1 MFVHRYLAGIMKNIP
16 PTRPTI
22 HSIEQSSSEEFSS
35 FSEEFSSFSESE
47 QDPKLELVVIY
58 GPDQL
63 PSEADFLHFM
73 AKQSGLT
80 HTIEG
85 LNNKKISE
93 SKIKNL
99 ITDRLQTNAN
109 VFLMGHGDFKN
120 NQHTLEFFD
129 SKPTPTKDLIEF
141 TYKKL
146 NISEQNNNSSK
157 PIIHVV
163 SCESGNLM
171 NEIRP
176 DSHAWQKGY
185 VILYSSTDSINFEST
200 SNSIEA
206 VMRYLQECK
215 KNNRSVEPLEIFLHA
230 ARSQGSQIT
239 ILGGDLRAPIT
250 SNFPT
255 TPSEQKNREFLSYL
269 EGHDDDIHRL
279 SKIQQEAGLKNK
291 LSHKEKNYQARIML
305 FNAVQNNDA
314 LIVTEILLKYPNI
327 INSRDYQLQTPLHI
341 CSEHENTLIAQ
352 DLIRQGAKL
361 DFKDLAGD
369 TPLHN
374 ALLLSNDDFAE
385 ILIEKDA
392 NYCIPNNDGNTALHL
407 AIKSGNTS
415 LIKEMLQHT
424 SKLKI
429 NIMDKEG
436 NTPLILAAAKGNLNV
451 VKLLLE
457 AKAKTN
463 IRNNN
468 GESAYTIAIN
478 ANYQKIAEL
487 ISQHAKRQNALT
499 KDQEILKQPIDKN

>member
-22 HSIEQSSSEEFSS
+22 HSIEQSSSEDFSS

-58 GPDQL
+58 GPRQL
-63 PSEADFLHFM
+63 PSEAAFLHFM
-73 AKQSGLT
+73 AKQSGLA
-80 HTIEG
+80 HAIEG
-85 LNNKKISE
+85 LNNKKINE

-99 ITDRLQTNAN
+99 IADRLQTNAN

-120 NQHTLEFFD
+120 NQHTLEFFG
-129 SKPTPTKDLIEF
+129 SKPTPTKDLIEL

-146 NISEQNNNSSK
+146 KISEQKNNSSK

-176 DSHAWQKGY
+176 GSDAWQKGY
-185 VILYSSTDSINFEST
+185 VILYSSKDSINFEST

-215 KNNRSVEPLEIFLHA
+215 KNNRSAEPLEIFLHA

-239 ILGGDLRAPIT
+239 ILGGDLRTPIT

-255 TPSEQKNREFLSYL
+255 TPSEQNNRAFLSYL
-269 EGHDDDIHRL
+269 EGHDDDISRL

-305 FNAVQNNDA
+305 FNAVENNDP
-314 LIVTEILLKYPNI
+314 LVVTEVLIKYPNI
-327 INSRDYQLQTPLHI
+327 INSRNYQWQTSLHI
-341 CSEHENTLIAQ
+341 CAEHKNTLIAE
-352 DLIRQGAKL
+352 DLISHGAKL
-361 DFKDLAGD
+361 DVKDLNGD
-369 TPLHN
+369 TPLHD
-374 ALLLSNDDFAE
+374 AFLRSNYNFAE

-392 NYCIPNNDGNTALHL
+392 NYCISNNDGNTALHL
-407 AIKSGNTS
+407 AIKSENTS
-415 LIKEMLQHT
+415 LIKEMLEHT

-429 NIMDKEG
+429 NIVDKEG
-436 NTPLILAAAKGNLNV
+436 NTPLMLAAEKGNLNV

-468 GESAYTIAIN
+468 GESAYTIAIS
-478 ANYQKIAEL
+478 ANNQKMADL
-487 ISQHAKRQNALT
+487 ISPHKKRKKIQT
-499 KDQEILKQPIDKN
+499 IDQEILKQPSDKN

>member
-1 MFVHRYLAGIMKNIP
+1 LFVHRYLAGIMKNIP

-35 FSEEFSSFSESE
+35 FSEEFSSFSESK

-58 GPDQL
+58 GPRQL
-63 PSEADFLHFM
+63 PTEAAFLHFM

-80 HTIEG
+80 HAMEG
-85 LNNKKISE
+85 LNNKKINE
-93 SKIKNL
+93 SKIKNI
-99 ITDRLQTNAN
+99 ITDRLQNYAN

-120 NQHTLEFFD
+120 NQHTLEFFG

-176 DSHAWQKGY
+176 GSHAWQKGY
-185 VILYSSTDSINFEST
+185 VILYSSKDSINFEST

-215 KNNRSVEPLEIFLHA
+215 KNNRSAEPLEIFLHA

-269 EGHDDDIHRL
+269 EGHDDDISRL

-305 FNAVQNNDA
+305 FNTVENNDGLA
-314 LIVTEILLKYPNI
+314 ATEVLIKYPNT
-327 INSRDYQLQTPLHI
+327 INSRNYQWQTSLHI
-341 CSEHENTLIAQ
+341 CAEHKNTLIAQ

-361 DFKDLAGD
+361 DFKDLNGD
-369 TPLHN
+369 TPLHD
-374 ALLLSNDDFAE
+374 AFHLSNDNFAE
-385 ILIEKDA
+385 LLIEKDA
-392 NYCIPNNDGNTALHL
+392 NYCIPNNDGDTALHL
-407 AIKSGNTS
+407 AIKSKNTY
-415 LIKEMLQHT
+415 LIKEMLQNK

-429 NIMDKEG
+429 NISDQEG
-436 NTPLILAAAKGNLNV
+436 NTPLMLAARDRNIDV

-457 AKAKTN
+457 AKAKTTL
-463 IRNNN
+463 RNHN
-468 GESAYTIAIN
+468 GESAYSIAIS
-478 ANYQKIAEL
+478 ANDQKIADL
-487 ISQHAKRQNALT
+487 ISPHKKRKKFPT
-499 KDQEILKQPIDKN
+499 IDQEIHKQPMNKD